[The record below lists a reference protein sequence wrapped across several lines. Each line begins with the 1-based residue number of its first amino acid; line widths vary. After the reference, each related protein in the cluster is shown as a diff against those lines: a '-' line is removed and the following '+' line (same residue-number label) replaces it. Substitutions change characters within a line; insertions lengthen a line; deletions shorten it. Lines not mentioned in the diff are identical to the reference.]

1 MEKISEEKYINNIMK
16 LFSNP
21 NKDQLMEDMKI
32 AKSID
37 IKTRNIYVNKFIE
50 KYSKVQIDSKIAK
63 QMIRDII
70 SQLIKERKDFY
81 VLMKIYLYIS
91 DSALAID
98 FLKKHHIL
106 NNKNLKKIENGNQ
119 KFEIEEEGNNN
130 YIEIGVDLQCLY
142 NKDHFYHKF
151 IKGIFSYFKLAFEEN
166 YLYQFV
172 PKEFLKNLNSSKDY
186 YESHQSFINLSAI
199 C

>member
-50 KYSKVQIDSKIAK
+50 KYSKVQIERKIAK

-70 SQLIKERKDFY
+70 S
-81 VLMKIYLYIS
+81 S
-91 DSALAID
+91 
-98 FLKKHHIL
+98 
-106 NNKNLKKIENGNQ
+106 
-119 KFEIEEEGNNN
+119 
-130 YIEIGVDLQCLY
+130 
-142 NKDHFYHKF
+142 
-151 IKGIFSYFKLAFEEN
+151 
-166 YLYQFV
+166 
-172 PKEFLKNLNSSKDY
+172 
-186 YESHQSFINLSAI
+186 
-199 C
+199 

>member
-32 AKSID
+32 AKNID

-106 NNKNLKKIENGNQ
+106 NNKISKKLKMVIKSSKLKK
-119 KFEIEEEGNNN
+119 KEIIIILKME
-130 YIEIGVDLQCLY
+130 L
-142 NKDHFYHKF
+142 
-151 IKGIFSYFKLAFEEN
+151 IFSVCIIKIIFIINL
-166 YLYQFV
+166 L
-172 PKEFLKNLNSSKDY
+172 KEFLVILN
-186 YESHQSFINLSAI
+186 
-199 C
+199 

>member
-32 AKSID
+32 AKNID

-50 KYSKVQIDSKIAK
+50 KYSKVQIERKIAK

-106 NNKNLKKIENGNQ
+106 NNKISKKLKMVIKSSKLKK
-119 KFEIEEEGNNN
+119 KEIIIILKME
-130 YIEIGVDLQCLY
+130 L
-142 NKDHFYHKF
+142 
-151 IKGIFSYFKLAFEEN
+151 IFSVCIIKIIFIINL
-166 YLYQFV
+166 L
-172 PKEFLKNLNSSKDY
+172 KEFLVILN
-186 YESHQSFINLSAI
+186 
-199 C
+199 

>member
-32 AKSID
+32 AKNID

-50 KYSKVQIDSKIAK
+50 KYSKVQIERKIAK

-130 YIEIGVDLQCLY
+130 YIENGVDFQCLY

>member
-32 AKSID
+32 AKNFD

-50 KYSKVQIDSKIAK
+50 KYSKVQIERKIAK

-106 NNKNLKKIENGNQ
+106 NNKISKKLKMVIKSSKLKK
-119 KFEIEEEGNNN
+119 KEIIIILKME
-130 YIEIGVDLQCLY
+130 L
-142 NKDHFYHKF
+142 
-151 IKGIFSYFKLAFEEN
+151 IFSVCIIKIIFIINL
-166 YLYQFV
+166 L
-172 PKEFLKNLNSSKDY
+172 KEFLVILN
-186 YESHQSFINLSAI
+186 
-199 C
+199 